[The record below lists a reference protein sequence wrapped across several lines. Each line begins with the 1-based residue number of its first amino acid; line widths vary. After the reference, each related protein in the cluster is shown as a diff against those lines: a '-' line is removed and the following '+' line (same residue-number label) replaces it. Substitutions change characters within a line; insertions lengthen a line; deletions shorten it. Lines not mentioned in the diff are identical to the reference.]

1 MIQHECIKLGNGTI
15 VSTRDE
21 LLDEI
26 EKTAPGSRAHFS
38 AAFDHWERAG
48 LTLGDMF
55 DRLQSLAK
63 GART

>member
-1 MIQHECIKLGNGTI
+1 MAESVKLGNGKI

-26 EKTAPGSRAHFS
+26 EKAAPGSRGHF
-38 AAFDHWERAG
+38 AEAFDHWERAG

-55 DRLQSLAK
+55 DRVQSLAK
-63 GART
+63 QVRA